1 MSRHCPLHVTLRMVG
16 RLPSL
21 RSEVI
26 LRELRRALGKGKER
40 FGLRVDGA
48 TLDALLA
55 TTGGVPMRVADAL
68 HRMATGGRSA

>member
-1 MSRHCPLHVTLRMVG
+1 MRKRASVWGITQSVDLPPFNEREARTL
-16 RLPSL
+16 
-21 RSEVI
+21 
-26 LRELRRALGKGKER
+26 AER